1 MEQCIKV
8 HVLKDQPKA
17 VTVSVKKRMRTLSS
31 DQDNAC
37 EDLDGNVFNLDDE
50 EVAVESVDTVD
61 NVDNVGSVDAVK
73 SVDFI
78 GVVDA
83 DVPSE

>member
-17 VTVSVKKRMRTLSS
+17 VTVSVKKRMRALSS

-37 EDLDGNVFNLDDE
+37 EDLDDNVFNLDDE
-50 EVAVESVDTVD
+50 EVAVESVDT
-61 NVDNVGSVDAVK
+61 VDNVGSVDAVK